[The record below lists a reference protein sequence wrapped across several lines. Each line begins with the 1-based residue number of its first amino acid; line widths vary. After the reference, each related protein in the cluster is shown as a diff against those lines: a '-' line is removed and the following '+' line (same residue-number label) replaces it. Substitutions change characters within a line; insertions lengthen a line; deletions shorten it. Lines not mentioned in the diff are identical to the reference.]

1 MAPRITP
8 VNEETVSPEVREY
21 FRLAEKRGAPNS
33 TLLRILARDP
43 ESLKTFYDSWIRSFY
58 GGRLDH
64 TLKEIVRVRMAE
76 LRGCHY

>member
-1 MAPRITP
+1 MAPRIQP
-8 VNEETVSPEVREY
+8 IDDGNVSPETREI
-21 FRLAEKRGAPNS
+21 FGVAEKRGAPNS

-43 ESLKTFYDSWIRSFY
+43 ESMRIFYESWTRSFY
-58 GGRLDH
+58 GGRIDH

>member
-1 MAPRITP
+1 MAPRIAP
-8 VNEETVSPEVREY
+8 VNDETVSPEVREY

-43 ESLKTFYDSWIRSFY
+43 ESLKTFYDCWIRSFY
-58 GGRLDH
+58 GGRIDH

-76 LRGCHY
+76 LRQCHY